1 MKMLPQVRA
10 ALLAAVCAGFFSTSA
25 EAAPYEDVP
34 AGYLPASVIS
44 TTLRQTLSPEGRFV
58 ILPTTGNVRIFDT
71 PEKTQQARIAL
82 EQLQVAPASVSVT
95 IAVTTGLRAVTR
107 QTVTQESVLGYDM
120 PGGPPIIGGVRVGN
134 YPPAQMPP
142 QMPPRS
148 LPQQAGGQPQLPA
161 QPRAQTPPGQ
171 LPVQP
176 MPPGQSSQQGQQGL
190 PPQPNMPRNLP
201 PDVAPGAYMQ
211 PPQGGYTTFGP
222 EIRTTETSVEGGSTR
237 RYSGISA
244 PGKPLTLS
252 VQPRVADT
260 AALHDLAVKYGAV
273 PASEPAWTSA
283 GTELLVTPE
292 LSSGSLTLQVVPQ
305 IVIQAGDAQ
314 QPARRVPV
322 KVCAATV
329 VMNRSAGTSFDGL
342 PGANGEFY
350 RLFFGATEATD
361 DTSARISVNAAVQYL
376 APSAVK

>member
-10 ALLAAVCAGFFSTSA
+10 AALVAVCAGFFSMSA

-34 AGYLPASVIS
+34 GGYLPASVIS
-44 TTLRQTLSPEGRFV
+44 TTLRQTLSAEGRFV

-71 PEKTQQARIAL
+71 PEKTQQARLAL

-107 QTVTQESVLGYDM
+107 QTVTQDSVLSYDM
-120 PGGPPIIGGVRVGN
+120 PVGPPIIGGVRVGN

-142 QMPPRS
+142 PQMPPQMPPRN
-148 LPQQAGGQPQLPA
+148 LPPQAGGQPQLPA
-161 QPRAQTPPGQ
+161 QPPGQ
-171 LPVQP
+171 PPVP
-176 MPPGQSSQQGQQGL
+176 PIPIPPGQSVPQGL
-190 PPQPNMPRNLP
+190 PPQPNIPGNLP
-201 PDVAPGAYMQ
+201 PNVAPGAYMQ

-222 EIRTTETSVEGGSTR
+222 EIRTTEISVEGGSTR

-244 PGKPLTLS
+244 PGKPLTLP
-252 VQPRVADT
+252 VQPRVAD
-260 AALHDLAVKYGAV
+260 AVALRDLAVKYGAV
-273 PASEPAWTSA
+273 SASEPAWTSA

-292 LSSGSLTLQVVPQ
+292 LSSGSLTLQIVPQ
-305 IVIQAGDAQ
+305 IVIQAGDSQ

-322 KVCAATV
+322 KVCAATA
-329 VMNRSAGTSFDGL
+329 VMNRGTATSFDGL

-350 RLFFGATEATD
+350 RLFFGSTEATD

-376 APSAVK
+376 SPSAVK

>member
-10 ALLAAVCAGFFSTSA
+10 AVLAAMAAVFFPMSA

-120 PGGPPIIGGVRVGN
+120 PVGPPIIGGVRVGN

-142 QMPPRS
+142 PQIPPQMPPRS
-148 LPQQAGGQPQLPA
+148 LPPQAAGQPQLPA
-161 QPRAQTPPGQ
+161 QPRAQPPGQ
-171 LPVQP
+171 
-176 MPPGQSSQQGQQGL
+176 PPIQQTPPQGQQGL

-201 PDVAPGAYMQ
+201 PLVAPGAYMQ

-222 EIRTTETSVEGGSTR
+222 EIRTTEISVEGGSTR

-244 PGKPLTLS
+244 PGKPLTLP

-260 AALHDLAVKYGAV
+260 VALHDLAVKYGAV

-292 LSSGSLTLQVVPQ
+292 LSSGSLTLQIVPQ
-305 IVIQAGDAQ
+305 IVIQTGDA

-322 KVCAATV
+322 KVCAATA

-350 RLFFGATEATD
+350 RLFFGSTEATD